1 MQKDE
6 HNHSEVRQSKAV
18 PGYQPAQSVTRYEAV
33 VILFEML
40 THVEASVA
48 QPRRSKHEVLP
59 GRKSNL
65 APNPSKAKNYADVPG
80 NHWASKSLIGLSMR
94 GVSLVEG
101 TRFSGEQAV
110 TCNELARWSE
120 GFSAWIEGR
129 SATAKSVVEL
139 VKAGYLPQTS
149 PLLKKADKAITAQET
164 TQLLVGMIAR
174 SLEKVTTMSP
184 DSRFA
189 K

>member
-18 PGYQPAQSVTRYEAV
+18 PGYHPAQSVTRYEAV
-33 VILFEML
+33 VLLFEML
-40 THVEASVA
+40 AHVEASVA
-48 QPRRSKHEVLP
+48 QPRRSKHEIQP

-65 APNPSKAKNYADVPG
+65 GLNPTKAKNYTDVPG
-80 NHWASKSLIGLSMR
+80 NHWASKSLVGLSIR

-110 TCNELARWSE
+110 TGNELARWAE

-129 SATAKSVVEL
+129 PATAKSVAGL
-139 VKAGYLPQTS
+139 VQVGYLPQTS
-149 PLLKKADKAITAQET
+149 PLVKKADKPVSAQEM